1 MFERKTRQ
9 GRIKS
14 LSPLTKKREEYEE
27 KMRKTKK
34 QKLIHYTKVLLK
46 LKNYRNLAKRK
57 NKIKKMNKLRQT
69 RIKLALLLQLSLP
82 NLITFI
88 KLPSRNK
95 SKLLNINHP
104 LIL

>member
-14 LSPLTKKREEYEE
+14 LSPLTKKGK
-27 KMRKTKK
+27 KMRKKREK
-34 QKLIHYTKVLLK
+34 QKNRILIHYTKVLLK
-46 LKNYRNLAKRK
+46 LKNYQNLAKRK
-57 NKIKKMNKLRQT
+57 NKKK

-88 KLPSRNK
+88 KFSSRNK

-104 LIL
+104 LTL

>member
-9 GRIKS
+9 GRTRS
-14 LSPLTKKREEYEE
+14 LSPLTKKG
-27 KMRKTKK
+27 KNMRKKREK
-34 QKLIHYTKVLLK
+34 QKNRILVHYTKVLLK

-57 NKIKKMNKLRQT
+57 NKKKKMNKLRQT
-69 RIKLALLLQLSLP
+69 RIKLALLSQLSLP

-88 KLPSRNK
+88 KFSSRNK

-104 LIL
+104 LML